1 MGYKKGLEKYKIFGQ
16 LKLTLFGPK
25 KKKKMKKKKKKKSAE
40 IHHGMYQKTII
51 LFLFEKR
58 KQ

>member
-25 KKKKMKKKKKKKSAE
+25 KKKKKKLAD

>member
-25 KKKKMKKKKKKKSAE
+25 KKKLAD